1 MKIYLVVEEY
11 KGEKR
16 VLHVYSDYGQIDY
29 SQESAIELRDEWDKQ
44 HGYLGAK
51 YYIKE
56 VEL

>member
-11 KGEKR
+11 KGVKH
-16 VLHVYSDYGQIDY
+16 VLTSYNDYDQPDY
-29 SQESAIELRDEWDKQ
+29 SENSAISMRNEWDRL
-44 HGYLGAK
+44 HGYLGAN